1 MKKYI
6 IIKVTVKDPE
16 TGNVDEF
23 EVDSQWSQETEMFC
37 ERVVK
42 QLENMRP

>member
-6 IIKVTVKDPE
+6 IVKLAVKDPE

-37 ERVVK
+37 EKIYK
-42 QLENMRP
+42 QIKAIV